1 MGLCTQIRL
10 MVISALELFAYFIAW
25 SLFYFAISHYIA
37 KLSKDKWVEWAKST
51 ESDED
56 LLIIL
61 DPIVNEI
68 EDRMHEKFEMFQS
81 SFFGSLGA
89 ASKKM
94 DDATGQSTIKAIT
107 RDNPIM
113 GLVAEMLMK
122 RQGLGNL
129 LNVADNPKE
138 GSNKPQTGP
147 KLGLGRV

>member
-1 MGLCTQIRL
+1 V
-10 MVISALELFAYFIAW
+10 VISALELLGYFIAW
-25 SLFYFAISHYIA
+25 SLFYFGISHYIA
-37 KLSKDKWVEWAKST
+37 KLSKDKWVEWAKSP

-61 DPIVNEI
+61 EPIVDEI
-68 EDRMHEKFEMFQS
+68 EGRTHEMLENFQS

-107 RDNPIM
+107 KDNPIM

-122 RQGLGNL
+122 RSGLEGLLNTQNNPEVGVKQSQKSPGLGL
-129 LNVADNPKE
+129 K
-138 GSNKPQTGP
+138 
-147 KLGLGRV
+147 

>member
-1 MGLCTQIRL
+1 
-10 MVISALELFAYFIAW
+10 MVITTFELLVYLIAW
-25 SLFYFAISHYIA
+25 SFFYFVFASYVA
-37 KLSKDKWVEWAKST
+37 RLSKDAWVAWAKST

-68 EDRMHEKFEMFQS
+68 EDRMHEKLELFQS

-129 LNVADNPKE
+129 LNVAESSKE

>member
-1 MGLCTQIRL
+1 

-37 KLSKDKWVEWAKST
+37 KLSKEKWVEWAKST

-61 DPIVNEI
+61 DPVVNEI
-68 EDRMHEKFEMFQS
+68 EDRMHEKLEIFQS

-129 LNVADNPKE
+129 LNAAESPKE

>member
-1 MGLCTQIRL
+1 V
-10 MVISALELFAYFIAW
+10 VISALELLGYFIAW
-25 SLFYFAISHYIA
+25 SLFYFGISHYIA

-61 DPIVNEI
+61 EPIVDEI
-68 EDRMHEKFEMFQS
+68 EERTHGMLETFQS

-94 DDATGQSTIKAIT
+94 DEGTGQSTINAIT
-107 RDNPIM
+107 KDNPIM

-122 RQGLGNL
+122 RSGLQDL
-129 LNVADNPKE
+129 LKGQNSPEVGVKQ
-138 GSNKPQTGP
+138 PQNRV
-147 KLGLGRV
+147 KLGLK

>member
-1 MGLCTQIRL
+1 
-10 MVISALELFAYFIAW
+10 MVISALELFAYFIVW

-61 DPIVNEI
+61 DPVVNEI
-68 EDRMHEKFEMFQS
+68 EDRMHEKLETFQA

-89 ASKKM
+89 ASKKI
-94 DDATGQSTIKAIT
+94 DEATGQSTIKAIT
-107 RDNPIM
+107 RESPIM
-113 GLVAEMLMK
+113 GFVADMLMK
-122 RQGLGNL
+122 RGGLGNL
-129 LNVADNPKE
+129 LNAAESPNK
-138 GSNKPQTGP
+138 GSNKPETGP